1 MAVYYVATPANGGN
15 DANPGTI
22 GSPWGSWAK
31 LGQSGLLQPGD
42 IVNIRGGTYRSGTIA
57 SDNFLIQWNYIIGT
71 AGSRIIIQNY
81 QNEVPIM
88 DFDDVLHTPA
98 GVIGLYMV
106 GCEYLTLKGLRI
118 RGLFQNP
125 NHNSVSAVEAD
136 NSVGMIF
143 ENMTVYDIG
152 GYAFVAVSGNNMTW
166 KNCDAYNLYDPY
178 NITPI
183 AYNGA
188 SGFNYSATT
197 ASGITTYDGCRVWNT
212 SDNGFQ
218 FFNCTIGTKVI
229 IKNCWAFD
237 IGFQENQSTVSTGDG
252 IPFKLGPNGTDEP
265 TVYKFEITNCI
276 AANSTGY
283 GFDPNANSNR
293 CLYKIYNCLAI
304 GQNFTGSGL
313 GFGFGYWS
321 NSLTQPEIKNNIAI
335 NNTTNIQGT
344 DINGVTNSWT
354 TGFTPVANTA
364 DFTSLSSTQ
373 LKAARQADGSLPDI
387 TSFKLVGGSDLINA
401 GTNVGL
407 PFNGPAPD
415 LGAFEFASFSEI
427 INNSFFLDLLRLGII
442 ASSKNAL
449 PLPLI
454 PCSDYNISTGVSLGI
469 NYNFFTQS
477 EYTIG
482 AKLNAAGTKMFMNA
496 SNGNQLYVYSITGG
510 NVSTATF
517 DGIETFA
524 QPTSFLVGFDFSE
537 DGTSFYVNCADG
549 KIYQYSLSTPYVLST
564 KTYVGNYD
572 YSAQTTNSSGLEVS
586 TTAGKF
592 FIMDNTTKAVLE
604 FSMTGS
610 TISTGSFVGTIPLST
625 QITGYVVGFT
635 LSECGTALYA
645 GSDSV
650 IFQYTLPTAFSNAG
664 ASYSSLNFNYQTS
677 SGYDAWGIHIRN
689 GVLYVN
695 IQAGLVYEYILSV

>member
-1 MAVYYVATPANGGN
+1 MATYYIATPANGGN
-15 DANPGTI
+15 DANPGTFA
-22 GSPWGSWAK
+22 SPWGTWAK

-42 IVNIRGGTYRSGTIA
+42 IVNIRGGIYRSGTIA
-57 SDNFLIQWNYIIGT
+57 TDTVLLSWNYIIGT
-71 AGSRIIIQNY
+71 AGNRITIQNY
-81 QNEVPIM
+81 LNEIPIM
-88 DFDDVLHTPA
+88 DWDDVLHT
-98 GVIGLYMV
+98 GSTLGLYMI
-106 GCEYLTLKGLRI
+106 GCEYLTVKGLRF

-125 NHNSVSAVEAD
+125 NHNSVSAVNAD
-136 NSVGMIF
+136 QCVNVTYDTC
-143 ENMTVYDIG
+143 TVYDIG
-152 GYAFVAVSGNNMTW
+152 GYAFFGGSSNNMTW

-183 AYNGA
+183 AYNG
-188 SGFNYSATT
+188 STGFNYSATT

-407 PFNGPAPD
+407 PFNGAAPD
-415 LGAFEFASFSEI
+415 LGAFETGGGGNISPTANAGVDASIVLPVNAITLVGSGSDSDGTIVSYAWTQISGTAATIASPSASTTNITGLTISGPRVFRLTVTDNLGAVGTDDI
-427 INNSFFLDLLRLGII
+427 TITVNQNVGIMAKHLLRMGVI
-442 ASSKNAL
+442 ASSQTVVVS
-449 PLPLI
+449 
-454 PCSDYNISTGVSLGI
+454 PCLNYDVTTMADISS
-469 NYNFFTQS
+469 NFNFVTQS
-477 EYTIG
+477 AYTVGTI
-482 AKLNAAGTKMFMNA
+482 LNAAGTKMIMTA
-496 SNGNQLYVYSITGG
+496 SDGGQLYVYSITGG
-510 NVSTATF
+510 NVSTATY
-517 DGIETFA
+517 
-524 QPTSFLVGFDFSE
+524 
-537 DGTSFYVNCADG
+537 DGTTPLTGGSGSVNDMCFSADG
-549 KIYQYSLSTPYVLST
+549 TKFYTNTNANKVDQFNLSVPYNLST
-564 KTYVGNYD
+564 KTFIASYTYTTQ
-572 YSAQTTNSSGLEVS
+572 STNSHGMSVS
-586 TTAGKF
+586 S
-592 FIMDNTTKAVLE
+592 D
-604 FSMTGS
+604 
-610 TISTGSFVGTIPLST
+610 GT
-625 QITGYVVGFT
+625 
-635 LSECGTALYA
+635 
-645 GSDSV
+645 
-650 IFQYTLPTAFSNAG
+650 N
-664 ASYSSLNFNYQTS
+664 
-677 SGYDAWGIHIRN
+677 R
-689 GVLYVN
+689 
-695 IQAGLVYEYILSV
+695 